1 MLDKKK
7 LIQDKASLET
17 LLKKAQSDM
26 NNMQVHMIQLQGA
39 IAYINDNLSDEEE
52 KK

>member
-1 MLDKKK
+1 MLDKEK

-17 LLKKAQSDM
+17 LLRKAQSDLRD
-26 NNMQVHMIQLQGA
+26 MQVQMGQWQGA
-39 IAYINDNLSDEEE
+39 IAYINDNLSEEEE